1 MSKMS
6 PNHSPPPSSSTR
18 GPPSSPFAGTD
29 PTLYTPEAV
38 RKGGRAAVPDS
49 TKVAGKKPVVELP
62 AIRHTAYL
70 GLNPQPHDLPVFVNE
85 IETASNNFISR
96 YVLVQ
101 MIPDGNRDI
110 QAGSDHETELAK
122 VQDKMKEYAV
132 FDMCVPIYSRGVY
145 LRFDNLQD
153 AGAGKLILEQ
163 HLFHCAYVDNYAFA
177 IAKSQDTAAIDE
189 FEGQIRVEVHATP
202 VVNGLPIMF
211 TLNDLKGMHD
221 DLEAALTRFGPIR
234 DFVHASTDQTSLMF
248 VFRFEFYS
256 VEVANRARA
265 SLLDTPLMRMDQHG
279 LWTWNLIRSDNWT
292 GPRPPNSPH
301 RRLPRVDDKG
311 RFMEF
316 RHAPIVNPPTM
327 EPREERDVTHNKVYR
342 AKIVAGSDVRT
353 TIMLRNIPNKLDWLS
368 LKTLLDRVCF
378 GTFDFLYL
386 RIDFKSGH
394 NVGYAFINFVDMT
407 GMLSM
412 LDKVER
418 RGWPGYRSSKNAE
431 LSYATI
437 QGREALVQ
445 KFRNSSVMQQ
455 TPYCRPRLFIT
466 KEEAWINQNV
476 RKTGVEVKF
485 PDPDNWSKFQRSI
498 DSARTVG
505 LFPPTGVV
513 HQSIDRAHLS
523 SYDRGTPRDM
533 VHMYNQYGQP
543 PTFKGFSDQAKRTV
557 EQLFHAQFGPA
568 QSGMVAFENIPLRLA
583 QQLLAENGSSTFMGR
598 STDPGVIARPTGTQP
613 YVATPPA
620 QMYAYAAGPSYTGN
634 ESYNVGYYQNGDEL
648 DDLE

>member
-1 MSKMS
+1 MS

-38 RKGGRAAVPDS
+38 RKGGRTAVPES
-49 TKVAGKKPVVELP
+49 SKAAGKKPVVELP
-62 AIRHTAYL
+62 AIRHTAYH

-85 IETASNNFISR
+85 IDAASREFISR

-101 MIPDGNRDI
+101 LIPDGNRDI
-110 QAGSDHETELAK
+110 EAGSDHETELTK

-163 HLFHCAYVDNYAFA
+163 HLFRCCYVDNYTFA

-189 FEGQIRVEVHATP
+189 FEGQIRVEVHAVP
-202 VVNGLPIMF
+202 VVSGLPIMF

-221 DLEAALTRFGPIR
+221 DLEAALSRFGSIR
-234 DFVHASTDQTSLMF
+234 DFVHTSTDQATMMF

-265 SLLDTPLMRMDQHG
+265 SLLDHTLTRMDQHG
-279 LWTWNLIRSDNWT
+279 LWSWNLIRAENWT

-301 RRLPRVDDKG
+301 RRLPRIDDKG

-316 RHAPIVNPPTM
+316 RHAPIANAPSLPVHD
-327 EPREERDVTHNKVYR
+327 EREGCHNKVYR
-342 AKIVAGSDVRT
+342 SKIVEGSDVRT
-353 TIMLRNIPNKLDWLS
+353 TIMLRNIPNKLDWMS

-378 GTFDFLYL
+378 GTYDFIYL

-394 NVGYAFINFVDMT
+394 NVGYAFINFTDMS
-407 GMLSM
+407 GMISM
-412 LDKVER
+412 LDKVEH

-466 KEEAWINQNV
+466 KEEAWINQNI

-533 VHMYNQYGQP
+533 VHMYNQYGHP
-543 PTFKGFSDQAKRTV
+543 PTFKGFSEQSKRTV

-568 QSGMVAFENIPLRLA
+568 QSGMVSFENIPLRLA
-583 QQLLAENGSSTFMGR
+583 QQLLGETGSPTFLGR
-598 STDPGVIARPTGTQP
+598 STDPGVIARPAATQA
-613 YVATPPA
+613 YVATPPIP
-620 QMYAYAAGPSYTGN
+620 MYAYAAGPAYTSN
-634 ESYNVGYYQNGDEL
+634 DLYNGVGYYQGGDEL
-648 DDLE
+648 GDFE

>member
-1 MSKMS
+1 MS
-6 PNHSPPPSSSTR
+6 PNHTPPPSSSTR
-18 GPPSSPFAGTD
+18 GPSSSPFAGTD

-38 RKGGRAAVPDS
+38 RKGGRSAAQES
-49 TKVAGKKPVVELP
+49 KANGKKPIVEVP
-62 AIRHTAYL
+62 SIRHTPYH
-70 GLNPQPHDLPVFVNE
+70 GLVPQPHQLPVFVNE
-85 IETASNNFISR
+85 IDAASRDFISR

-101 MIPDGNRDI
+101 LIPDGNRDI
-110 QAGSDHETELAK
+110 EAGTDHETELAK
-122 VQDKMKEYAV
+122 VEEKMKEYAV

-163 HLFHCAYVDNYAFA
+163 HLFRCCYVDNYTFA

-189 FEGQIRVEVHATP
+189 FEGQIRVEVHAAP
-202 VVNGLPIMF
+202 IVDGLQLLF

-221 DLEAALTRFGPIR
+221 DLEAALSRFGPIR
-234 DFVHASTDQTSLMF
+234 DFVHASTDQGSMVFT
-248 VFRFEFYS
+248 FRFEFYS

-265 SLLDTPLMRMDQHG
+265 SLLEHPLNRMDQHG
-279 LWTWNLIRSDNWT
+279 LWSWNVFRAENWI

-301 RRLPRVDDKG
+301 RRLPRIDDKG

-316 RHAPIVNPPTM
+316 RHAPIVNPPSFS
-327 EPREERDVTHNKVYR
+327 PRDEDDYSHNKVNR
-342 AKIVAGSDVRT
+342 QRIVQGLDVRT
-353 TIMLRNIPNKLDWLS
+353 TIMLRNIPNKLDWMS

-378 GTFDFLYL
+378 GTYDFIYL

-394 NVGYAFINFVDMT
+394 NVGYAFINYVDMA
-407 GMLSM
+407 GMIAM
-412 LDKVER
+412 LDKVEN
-418 RGWPGYRSSKNAE
+418 RGWPGYRSTKNAE

-466 KEEAWINQNV
+466 KEEAFINQNI
-476 RKTGVEVKF
+476 RKTGVELKF

-513 HQSIDRAHLS
+513 HQTNDRAHLS
-523 SYDRGTPRDM
+523 NFDRGTPRDVVFM
-533 VHMYNQYGQP
+533 NSQFGPP
-543 PTFKGFSDQAKRTV
+543 PTFKGFSEHSKRLV
-557 EQLFHAQFGPA
+557 EQIFHAQFGLA
-568 QSGMVAFENIPLRLA
+568 QSGQVAFENIPLRLA
-583 QQLLAENGSSTFMGR
+583 QQILADNGSPTFMGR
-598 STDPGVIARPTGTQP
+598 ATDPGVIGRPTAPQA
-613 YVATPPA
+613 YVATPTIP
-620 QMYAYAAGPSYTGN
+620 MYAPYAGPSYSGHGQFN
-634 ESYNVGYYQNGDEL
+634 GAGYYQNGDEL
-648 DDLE
+648 GDLE